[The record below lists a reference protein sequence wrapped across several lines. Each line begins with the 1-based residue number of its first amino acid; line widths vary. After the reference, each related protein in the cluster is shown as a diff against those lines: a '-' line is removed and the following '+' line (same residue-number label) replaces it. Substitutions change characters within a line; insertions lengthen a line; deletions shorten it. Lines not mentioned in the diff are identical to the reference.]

1 MAVEV
6 PSTKPE
12 LQVRK
17 KSPLHL
23 FRFKLGHVGN
33 IQTPQQVLLS
43 FLQNTGC
50 YGIPLLCYLITGI
63 IKPF

>member
-17 KSPLHL
+17 KE
-23 FRFKLGHVGN
+23 
-33 IQTPQQVLLS
+33 S
-43 FLQNTGC
+43 FASFQ
-50 YGIPLLCYLITGI
+50 I
-63 IKPF
+63 